1 MELHP
6 ATLGTEQGAHPLVA
20 EAGGWNLGERTLG
33 SSPHGRKIIHIDMDC
48 FFAAVEVLSRPELAE
63 RPVAVGGSPDR
74 RGVVATCNY
83 PARKFGIHSA
93 MAMSR
98 ALRLCP
104 ELVVLPVNMGLYKE
118 VSRRIRNIF
127 HRFTD
132 LVEPVSLDEAYLD
145 VTGNRLFQGSATLLA
160 GEIRRRIFAEERL
173 TASAGIAANKFLAK
187 VASDWHKPNGQKVI
201 LPSQMEGF
209 VRQLPVRKI
218 PGVGQVTAAR
228 MAKLGLHTCG
238 DLQGFAEE
246 ELISLF
252 GSFGGRLYALCRGLD
267 DRPVKTSR
275 VRKSLSVEHTFAVD
289 LRTREQGLAA
299 LPQLHERLMGRLAAA
314 GKRGGKDCQTLF
326 VKVKFSNFRQTTVQ
340 RPATEPELEL
350 YRELCGEALQRDS
363 RPVRLLGLG
372 VQFAAPAQQ
381 AEEDRSPRQVAL
393 QI

>member
-1 MELHP
+1 MGE
-6 ATLGTEQGAHPLVA
+6 
-20 EAGGWNLGERTLG
+20 GERTLD
-33 SSPHGRKIIHIDMDC
+33 SSSHSRKIIHIDMDC
-48 FFAAVEVLSRPELAE
+48 FFAAVEVRSRPELAE
-63 RPVAVGGSPDR
+63 RPVAVGGSPAR

-83 PARKFGIHSA
+83 PARRFGIHSA

-98 ALRLCP
+98 AQRLCP

-118 VSRRIRNIF
+118 VSRRIRHIF

-145 VTGNRLFQGSATLLA
+145 VTDNNLFQGSATLLA

-187 VASDWHKPNGQKVI
+187 VASDWRKPNGQKAI
-201 LPSQMEGF
+201 PPSQVEGF
-209 VRQLPVRKI
+209 VRHLPVRKI
-218 PGVGQVTAAR
+218 PGVGQVTATR
-228 MAKLGLHTCG
+228 MAKFGLHTCG
-238 DLQGFAEE
+238 DLQGLAEE
-246 ELISLF
+246 ELVVLF
-252 GSFGGRLYALCRGLD
+252 GSFGEHLYALCRGLD

-289 LRTREQGLAA
+289 LPTREQGLAA

-314 GKRGGKDCQTLF
+314 GKGGGKDCQTLF

-340 RPATEPELEL
+340 RAATEPELGL
-350 YRELCGEALQRDS
+350 YRELCGEAWQRGH

-381 AEEDRSPRQVAL
+381 VAEEPLPRQVAL
-393 QI
+393 PI